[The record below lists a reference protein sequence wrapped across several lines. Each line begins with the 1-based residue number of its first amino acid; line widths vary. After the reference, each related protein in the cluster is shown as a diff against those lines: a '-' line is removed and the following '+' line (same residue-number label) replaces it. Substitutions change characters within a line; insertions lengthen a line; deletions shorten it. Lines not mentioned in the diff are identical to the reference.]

1 MIYIKNMEVIVMDTA
16 KVFANGRSQ
25 AVRLPKKFRF
35 NVDEVVVQQL
45 GDAVLLVPKESVWK
59 IFMEGLEG
67 FTSDIFDDGRDQG
80 IQKERETL

>member
-1 MIYIKNMEVIVMDTA
+1 META
-16 KVFANGRSQ
+16 KIFENGRSQ

-45 GDAVLLVPKESVWK
+45 GDAVILVPKESLWK

-67 FTSDIFDDGRDQG
+67 FTSDICEDGRDQG
-80 IQKERETL
+80 VQEERESL